1 MKETYEKDIDRIF
14 AEGTL
19 IDQAL
24 NKAIREAVLQH
35 KRAGNPVAAWRD
47 GKTVWLKPEEV
58 NEAAG

>member
-24 NKAIREAVLQH
+24 IRLYAKPYCNTNGPETLSLSGVTARLSGSSR
-35 KRAGNPVAAWRD
+35 KRSQR
-47 GKTVWLKPEEV
+47 
-58 NEAAG
+58 

>member
-24 NKAIREAVLQH
+24 NKKEDEISSSSF
-35 KRAGNPVAAWRD
+35 
-47 GKTVWLKPEEV
+47 
-58 NEAAG
+58 